1 MFYVYIIKSRK
12 TGEIYIGFTNNLKRR
27 IEEHNQGNSISTKSN
42 SPWELI
48 YFEGYKSEKDAILR
62 EKGLKYFG
70 RALGQLKRR
79 IKNSLLI

>member
-12 TGEIYIGFTNNLKRR
+12 TGDIYIGFTNNLKRR
-27 IEEHNQGNSISTKSN
+27 IEEHNKEKSISTKSN
-42 SPWELI
+42 TPWELI